1 MTTRWI
7 LLALLLTASM
17 FVQPRGSRANDAAPG
32 TKSETTALSLSLF
45 GTGLPFAA
53 APLAGGGTGAGIV
66 LGGAVFGP
74 SLGHFYAGRPG
85 RALLGIGIRSASVV
99 ALAVAIGNAWE
110 HESGGAAALGIGSVI
125 VGTASMITDI
135 AEAPRS
141 ARIHNGKLAEHRVS
155 VAPWATRHA
164 AGLRASV
171 GF

>member
-1 MTTRWI
+1 MTTRL
-7 LLALLLTASM
+7 LLALLLAAST
-17 FVQPRGSRANDAAPG
+17 VPPRASRADEIAPG
-32 TKSETTALSLSLF
+32 TKSESTALSLSAF
-45 GTGLPFAA
+45 GTGLPLGA
-53 APLAGGGTGAGIV
+53 APFVGGGASVGIV

-85 RALLGIGIRSASVV
+85 RALLGIGIRSAAVV

-110 HESGGAAALGIGSVI
+110 NEGSGATALGIGSLI

-141 ARIHNGKLAEHRVS
+141 ARIHNGKLAEPRFS
-155 VAPWATRHA
+155 VAPWAARHA